1 MKFGMFSMGFSIFSI
16 MFIVVFIMII
26 VSFAVMIVKNISTWN
41 KNNHSPKLDV
51 SAKVVS
57 KRINVV
63 HHKHA
68 NAEDITGGHGYH
80 TISNTLYYVTFE
92 FTSGDRMEFH
102 INGAEYGLLKEG
114 DTGNLC
120 FQGTRYLSFERD
132 K

>member
-68 NAEDITGGHGYH
+68 NAEDITGSHGYH
-80 TISNTLYYVTFE
+80 TI
-92 FTSGDRMEFH
+92 
-102 INGAEYGLLKEG
+102 
-114 DTGNLC
+114 LC
-120 FQGTRYLSFERD
+120 YF
-132 K
+132 

>member
-1 MKFGMFSMGFSIFSI
+1 MAFSMFSMGFGIFFI
-16 MFIVVFIMII
+16 MFIIVFIMIV
-26 VSFAVMIVKNISTWN
+26 VSFVAMIVKNVGTWN
-41 KNNHSPKLDV
+41 KNNHSPQLDV

-63 HHKHA
+63 HHNHA
-68 NAEDITGGHGYH
+68 NAGGIAEGHGYH
-80 TISNTLYYVTFE
+80 TTSNTLYYVTFE

-102 INGAEYGLLKEG
+102 VNGSEYGLLKEG

-120 FQGTRYLSFERD
+120 FQGTRYLSFERN